1 MADSAII
8 DHAASMRSARKGLS
22 PMTTAE
28 LKELI
33 DGYKIYLETKV
44 KKETPEESK
53 EILIRTGVIDENG
66 NIILRHQE
74 EW

>member
-1 MADSAII
+1 
-8 DHAASMRSARKGLS
+8 
-22 PMTTAE
+22 MTTTE
-28 LKELI
+28 LKKLT
-33 DGYKIYLETKV
+33 DGYKMYLETKV

-66 NIILRHQE
+66 NIILRHGD